1 MPITCARLPI
11 RFFQTRRGPRLAAG
25 LILLLAGC
33 ASVGPDFQPPQ
44 ANPPA
49 DWHARPAGA
58 RDLAG
63 SLPLSNDTLPDA
75 WWHAFGDATLDA
87 LQARAVQASPDLQAA
102 ALRFTQ
108 SRLQRRMMASQ
119 QAPQAEFNAQ
129 ATRLRQ
135 SEHGAETRLVNAI
148 GGANA
153 PQLIEVLSEPFSL
166 YQAGFDVSWELDLW
180 GRVRRSV
187 ESADAGVQAAAAQL
201 RDARRVLASEL
212 ARAYFELRRLQRQQA
227 LLAREVAIAGELLEL
242 VRARAATGLSDQ
254 EPALAQA
261 EGVAALQA
269 RQVALRAQLGAA
281 ANQIALLTG
290 DVPGAL
296 EPLLGPQA
304 EALDADT
311 SPTLP
316 SLALG
321 QPSDLLRRRPD
332 VQAAE
337 ARLHQ
342 ATAEIG
348 VAVADLYPRIA
359 LGASASVQSMATNT
373 LAEWGSRSWQIGP
386 VLSLP
391 IFDQGRRR
399 AVVELRRT
407 DQQAAA
413 VAWRQSVLKAWQE
426 LDDALN
432 DHAAERMRNDR
443 LRARA
448 SASREQFELAHARAA
463 NGLVSDATALRA
475 EQAWRQA
482 QADLADSDAWLRATL
497 VRVYKAAGGGVE
509 PAALD
514 GPA

>member
-1 MPITCARLPI
+1 MPMPHVRLPI
-11 RFFQTRRGPRLAAG
+11 RFSRPRRGPRLAAG
-25 LILLLAGC
+25 LALLLAGC

-44 ANPPA
+44 ASPPA
-49 DWHARPAGA
+49 DWQARPAGA
-58 RDLAG
+58 RDLSG
-63 SLPLSNDTLPDA
+63 SLPLSSDRLPDA
-75 WWHAFGDATLDA
+75 WWRGFGDATLDA
-87 LQARAVQASPDLQAA
+87 LQARAVRASPDLQAA
-102 ALRFTQ
+102 ALRFAQ
-108 SRLQRRMMASQ
+108 SRLQRRMVASQ
-119 QAPQAEFNAQ
+119 QAPHAVFNAQ
-129 ATRLRQ
+129 ATRQRQ
-135 SEHGAETRLVNAI
+135 SEHGVETRLVSAI

-153 PQLIEVLSEPFSL
+153 PQLIEVLSDPFSL
-166 YQAGFDVSWELDLW
+166 YQGGFDVSWELDLW

-227 LLAREVAIAGELLEL
+227 LLAREAAIGQELLEL
-242 VRARAATGLSDQ
+242 AGARAANGLSDQ

-261 EGVAALQA
+261 QGLAALQA
-269 RQVALRAQLGAA
+269 RQVSLRAQEAAA

-296 EPLLGPQA
+296 EPLLGPIA
-304 EALDADT
+304 DARDADAP
-311 SPTLP
+311 PTLP
-316 SLALG
+316 PLALG
-321 QPSDLLRRRPD
+321 QPADLLRQRPD
-332 VQAAE
+332 VRAAE

-348 VAVADLYPRIA
+348 IAVADLYPRIA
-359 LGASASVQSMATNT
+359 LGGSASVQSMATNT
-373 LAEWGSRSWQIGP
+373 FAEWASRSWQIGP

-399 AVVELRRT
+399 ATVELRRA

-413 VAWRQSVLKAWQE
+413 VAWRQRVLQAWQE

-432 DHAAERMRNDR
+432 EHAAERMRNDR
-443 LRARA
+443 LRARE
-448 SASREQFELAHARAA
+448 SASREQSGFAHARAA
-463 NGLVSDATALRA
+463 NGLVSDAAALQA
-475 EQAWRQA
+475 EQTWRQA
-482 QADLADSDAWLRATL
+482 QADLADSDARLRTTL

-509 PAALD
+509 PASSD